1 MYSQEI
7 TRKHRAAFV
16 IVLDRSKSMQ
26 ELIRF
31 GKLTMTKAEA
41 LAYIANSLITEL
53 IDRCRR
59 TDGLRNYY
67 DIAVIGYCNNQ
78 VERLLDKRGFI
89 AIDEL
94 ERHGQQYCVNA
105 HEQQLPDGS
114 WAMIEHSS
122 TEWIAPKAEGNTPM
136 YEAMLHTRD
145 LVAEWCSLEPNR
157 ESFHPVVIHIT
168 DGEASDCEPKE
179 LIDICG
185 EIKRQATTDGNVLL
199 LNIHIAANSHLPAVV
214 FPMPDEVPSVGHY
227 ASTLAECSSIM
238 PEVFNDAISR
248 LKGIAAT
255 PPFIGMGYNAS
266 IIELLS
272 IINIGSRSVNNM
284 Q

>member
-7 TRKHRAAFV
+7 TRKHRTAF
-16 IVLDRSKSMQ
+16 ILVLDRSKSMQ

-31 GKLTMTKAEA
+31 GKLTMTKAEV

-59 TDGLRNYY
+59 IDSLRNYY
-67 DIAVIGYCNNQ
+67 DIAVIGYGNGQ
-78 VERLLDKRGFI
+78 VERLLDSRGFI

-94 ERHGQQYCVNA
+94 ERHKKQYYTNS
-105 HEQQLPDGS
+105 HEQRLPDGS
-114 WAMIEHSS
+114 WVMAEHRV
-122 TEWIAPKAEGNTPM
+122 TEWISAKAEGNTPM

-145 LVAEWCSLEPNR
+145 LVAEWCALEQNR
-157 ESFHPVVIHIT
+157 DSFPPVVVHIT
-168 DGEASDCEPKE
+168 DGEASDCDNKE

-185 EIKRQATTDGNVLL
+185 EIKGQATADGNVLL
-199 LNIHIAANSHLPAVV
+199 LNIHISSNHHLPAMV
-214 FPMPDEVPSVGHY
+214 FPMPDEILGAGPY
-227 ASTLAECSSIM
+227 ASTLAECSSLM
-238 PEVFNDAISR
+238 PETFNDAICR
-248 LKGIAAT
+248 LRGVTAS

-266 IIELLS
+266 IIDMLS
-272 IINIGSRSVNNM
+272 IINIGSRSVSNM